1 MKGVAVVLKEE
12 RWERILSVI
21 SEKGYLSVQRLAELL
36 YVSMPTVRRD
46 LTELEHRGLV
56 IRSHGGVKLPDEGHS
71 QVPLAFR
78 NAFKIQEKRRLCEA
92 AASLVPD
99 GAVIYVD
106 PSTTFLRMADLLAEK
121 KGLIVITNS
130 IPIATALID
139 AGVRTFC
146 TGGEL
151 GGVAYSFTGGKAEA
165 FASDFNYDIAF
176 YSSYGVNERGVITD
190 TSEAEINLR
199 RVVMRQSKK
208 NVYVCS
214 GEKFS
219 ISTPFNFA
227 PLNEMDIVITD
238 TKVPEY
244 CELCDKKVKY
254 V

>member
-1 MKGVAVVLKEE
+1 MMKEE
-12 RWERILSVI
+12 RWERMLSVI
-21 SEKGYLSVQRLAELL
+21 SERGYVSVHRLAEDL

-56 IRSHGGVKLPDEGHS
+56 IRSRGGVKLPDEGHS
-71 QVPLAFR
+71 QIPIVFR
-78 NAFKIQEKRRLCEA
+78 NNFKIQEKRRLCEA
-92 AASLVPD
+92 AAALVQD
-99 GAVIYVD
+99 GAVVYID
-106 PSTTFLRMADLLAEK
+106 PSSTFLRIADLLAGK
-121 KGLIVITNS
+121 KGIIVVTNS
-130 IPIATALID
+130 MPIATALIE

-165 FASDFNYDIAF
+165 FAADFNYDIAL

-190 TSEAEINLR
+190 TSESEISLR
-199 RVVMRQSKK
+199 RVVMKQSRM

-219 ISTPFNFA
+219 ISTPFNFV
-227 PLNEMDIVITD
+227 PLSSMDVVVTD

-244 CELCDKKVKY
+244 CGLDKEKVRY

>member
-1 MKGVAVVLKEE
+1 MLKEE
-12 RWERILSVI
+12 RWEKMLAVI
-21 SEKGYLSVQRLAELL
+21 AEKGYMSVQRLAEAL

-56 IRSHGGVKLPDEGHS
+56 IRSHGGVKLPGDGHS
-71 QVPLAFR
+71 QIPIGFR
-78 NAFKIQEKRRLCEA
+78 HNFKIQEKRRLCEA
-92 AASLVPD
+92 ASSRVQD
-99 GAVIYVD
+99 GNVVYIY
-106 PSTTFLRMADLLAEK
+106 PSTTYLRITDLLAER
-121 KGLIVITNS
+121 KGLIVVTNS
-130 IPIATALID
+130 MLTATALID

-165 FASDFNYDIAF
+165 FAADFNYDIAF

-190 TSEAEINLR
+190 TSEREITLR
-199 RVVMRQSKK
+199 RAVMRQCKC

-214 GEKFS
+214 GEKFG

-238 TKVPEY
+238 TKVPE
-244 CELCDKKVKY
+244 CCDISEDKIKY